1 MELSFE
7 SFAEQH
13 GLIIDHVAHD
23 RWVRVPTTDKPQSKN
38 GAYIWDGRSGA
49 VQNWAMHEKPI
60 SFLSKKDFV
69 PDPKFYEKKKL
80 AESNRKQKNNWSIKV
95 AKCLL
100 DNSIKKSHPYM
111 VAKGFPD
118 FKVPVFTAG
127 IIFPELAKYDGCMI
141 LPMRI
146 GDKLVGCQAISQDG
160 TKKFLYGQITKEAEL
175 VIDNKGRHILCEG
188 YATAMSIRKALQSLK
203 KKYTIHV
210 CFSASNILQISS
222 QHPNCLIVA
231 DNDPV
236 GIRTAKKT
244 GKPFWL
250 SPLDGEDF
258 NDYEVRVGANE
269 AGKSLIAIGL
279 MVASL

>member
-13 GLIIDHVAHD
+13 GLIIDHVVHD

-49 VQNWAMHEKPI
+49 IQNWAVHEKPI
-60 SFLSKKDFV
+60 AFLSKKEFV
-69 PDPKFYEKKKL
+69 PDPKYYEKKRQ
-80 AESNRKQKNNWSIKV
+80 AEEKRKKKNHWAIKV
-95 AKCLL
+95 AKDLL
-100 DNSIKKSHPYM
+100 DNSIKMVHPYM
-111 VAKGFPD
+111 AKKGFPD

-127 IIFPELAKYDGCMI
+127 SIFPDLAKYDGCMI

-146 GDKLVGCQAISQDG
+146 GDKLVGCQTISKDG
-160 TKKFLYGQITKEAEL
+160 EKKFLYGQITKEAEL

-188 YATAMSIRKALQSLK
+188 YATAMSVRRALQFLK
-203 KKYTIHV
+203 KRYTIHV
-210 CFSASNILQISS
+210 CFSASNILQIASKYD
-222 QHPNCLIVA
+222 NCIIVA
-231 DNDPV
+231 DHDPV

-250 SPLDGEDF
+250 SPLDCEDF
-258 NDYEVRVGANE
+258 NDYEVRVGVGE
-269 AGKSLIAIGL
+269 AGKSLIAVGL
-279 MVASL
+279 KVASL

>member
-13 GLIIDHVAHD
+13 GLIIDHVVQD

-49 VQNWAMHEKPI
+49 VQNWAVHEKPI

-69 PDPKFYEKKKL
+69 PDPNFYQKKRL
-80 AESNRKQKNNWSIKV
+80 AEDKRKQKNNWAIRV

-100 DNSIKKSHPYM
+100 DNSIKKPHPYM
-111 VAKGFPD
+111 DKKGFPE

-127 IIFPELAKYDGCMI
+127 SIFPELAKYDGCMI

-146 GDKLVGCQAISQDG
+146 GDKLVGCQTISEDG
-160 TKKFLYGQITKEAEL
+160 EKKFLYGQITKEAEL

-188 YATAMSIRKALQSLK
+188 YATAMSIRRALQSLK
-203 KKYTIHV
+203 KHYTIHV
-210 CFSASNILQISS
+210 CFSASNILQISK
-222 QHPNCLIVA
+222 QHPKCIIVA
-231 DNDPV
+231 DHDPV
-236 GIRTAKKT
+236 GIKTAKKT

-279 MVASL
+279 LVASL

>member
-13 GLIIDHVAHD
+13 GLIIDHVVHD

-49 VQNWAMHEKPI
+49 IQNWAVHEKPI
-60 SFLSKKDFV
+60 SYLSKNEFV
-69 PDPKFYEKKKL
+69 PDPKYYEKKRQ
-80 AESNRKQKNNWSIKV
+80 AEEKRKKKNHWAIKT
-95 AKCLL
+95 AKDLL

-111 VAKGFPD
+111 AKKGFPD

-127 IIFPELAKYDGCMI
+127 SIFPELAKHDGCMI

-146 GDKLVGCQAISQDG
+146 GDKLVGCQTISADG
-160 TKKFLYGQITKEAEL
+160 EKKFLYGQITKEAEL

-188 YATAMSIRKALQSLK
+188 YATAMSVRKALQSLRK
-203 KKYTIHV
+203 HYTIHV
-210 CFSASNILQISS
+210 CFSASNILQIASKYD
-222 QHPNCLIVA
+222 NCIIVA
-231 DNDPV
+231 DHDPV
-236 GIRTAKKT
+236 GIQTAKKT
-244 GKPFWL
+244 GKLYWL
-250 SPLDGEDF
+250 SPLAGEDF
-258 NDYEVRVGANE
+258 NDYEVRVGAIE

-279 MVASL
+279 RVTS